1 MARRMFKDTRKSR
14 KVYLFPLKLP
24 RETWHTAQQPML
36 YIKHPWQ
43 GKSKDEA
50 GRKPPSTRA
59 QNIPHLLLPTFC
71 PLILES
77 RTVRLEIHTQQPQ
90 QNSGKQGKVAKSLS
104 WSVLRHSN
112 RKAIQWT
119 KQLSAVHHVLLILCQ
134 NPMNH
139 TCPEYCLYHIGGD
152 VNRART

>member
-59 QNIPHLLLPTFC
+59 QNIPHLLLPTFR

-77 RTVRLEIHTQQPQ
+77 RTARKYIRSNHNRTAGSKERL
-90 QNSGKQGKVAKSLS
+90 QNHSHGAFWDTSIGRQFNEPNSFLQFIMFFLSCAK
-104 WSVLRHSN
+104 
-112 RKAIQWT
+112 IQWII
-119 KQLSAVHHVLLILCQ
+119 HVQSIVYI
-134 NPMNH
+134 
-139 TCPEYCLYHIGGD
+139 T
-152 VNRART
+152 